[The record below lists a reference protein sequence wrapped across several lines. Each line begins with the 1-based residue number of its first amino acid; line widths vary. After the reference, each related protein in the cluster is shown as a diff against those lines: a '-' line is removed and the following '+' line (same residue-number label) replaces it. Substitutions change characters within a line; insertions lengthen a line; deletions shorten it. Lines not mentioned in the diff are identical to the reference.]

1 MANKS
6 TELTV
11 QEQQQLL
18 LNPSY
23 QMIKQFE
30 LQQRMAQMYVQSTI
44 VPDTYRGNIGNCAI
58 AIDMAQRMGANPI
71 MVMQNLYIVHG
82 NPAWSSKFL
91 IACINTSGRFTPL
104 RYQFY
109 GKRGTDQYG
118 CRAYAYEKGD
128 KEHKD
133 ALCGI
138 WVTIEMAKKEGW
150 TTKNG
155 SKWNTMPDQMLVY
168 RAAAFWARAYAP
180 EISMGFLTK
189 EEIEDAVII
198 DDLPDAAPT
207 LATEPEPPV
216 DNLPEETAAPATVS
230 EASADDNAGADNGKE
245 PNKTS
250 YRAPENHQDAA
261 PAPKPQDKVS
271 EAIGKQASTSKTAKE
286 LHEQYMQQKKQDEQ
300 QAVEAPANVD
310 TETGEILNNDNQ
322 EQ

>member
-118 CRAYAYEKGD
+118 CRAYAYEKSD
-128 KEHKD
+128 KEHKE

-198 DDLPDAAPT
+198 DEIPSITPAPGDN
-207 LATEPEPPV
+207 EPVPV
-216 DNLPEETAAPATVS
+216 IDNLPEETTDSVN
-230 EASADDNAGADNGKE
+230 EDNDKE
-245 PNKTS
+245 PNKTA

-261 PAPKPQDKVS
+261 PAPKPQDKVA
-271 EAIGKQASTSKTAKE
+271 EALGKQSNTSKTAKE
-286 LHEQYMQQKKQDEQ
+286 LHEQYMQQKQQDEQ
-300 QAVEAPANVD
+300 QQEDVPANVD

>member
-1 MANKS
+1 MASKS

-128 KEHKD
+128 KEHKE

-198 DDLPDAAPT
+198 DEIPSIAP
-207 LATEPEPPV
+207 APSGDNEPEPPI
-216 DNLPEETAAPATVS
+216 DNQPEGTTDNATVT
-230 EASADDNAGADNGKE
+230 EPSANDNGKE

-261 PAPKPQDKVS
+261 PAPKPQDKVA
-271 EAIGKQASTSKTAKE
+271 EALGKQSSTSKTAKE
-286 LHEQYMQQKKQDEQ
+286 LHEQYKQQKQQAEQ
-300 QAVEAPANVD
+300 QAEEETPTNVD
-310 TETGEILNNDNQ
+310 PETGEILNNDNQ

>member
-18 LNPSY
+18 LDPSY
-23 QMIKQFE
+23 KMIKQFE

-104 RYQFY
+104 RYQFV
-109 GKRGTDQYG
+109 GKRGTDQYA
-118 CRAYAYEKGD
+118 CRAYAYEKSD
-128 KEHKD
+128 RDHKE

-138 WVTIEMAKKEGW
+138 WITMDMAKKEGW
-150 TTKNG
+150 TSKNG

-189 EEIEDAVII
+189 EEIEDAVVI
-198 DDLPDAAPT
+198 DEIPAP
-207 LATEPEPPV
+207 APSSSEPEPPV
-216 DNLPEETAAPATVS
+216 DSNPTETVAEAESEERH
-230 EASADDNAGADNGKE
+230 
-245 PNKTS
+245 NKTP
-250 YRAPENHQDAA
+250 YR
-261 PAPKPQDKVS
+261 APKPQDKVA
-271 EAIGKQASTSKTAKE
+271 EAIGKQSGTSMTARE
-286 LHEQYMQQKKQDEQ
+286 LHEQWKLQQDSQ
-300 QAVEAPANVD
+300 QPEAPANVD